1 MKKQL
6 KWGNILMLQ
15 AVFLV
20 YSISSVVSKLASGRE
35 LFSVEFLLLYGL
47 DILVLGIYALLWQ
60 QVIKKFELSV
70 AYANKAVTLLW
81 ALVWGICIFHEE
93 ITFFKAA
100 GIVLVMAG
108 IFILNSEEG
117 KESWIYQ
124 FWYWFCRW

>member
-1 MKKQL
+1 M

-20 YSISSVVSKLASGRE
+20 YSISSVASKFASGQE
-35 LFSVEFLLLYGL
+35 LFSMGFLLLYGL
-47 DILVLGIYALLWQ
+47 DILVLGVYALLWQ

-81 ALVWGICIFHEE
+81 ALVWGIFIFHEE
-93 ITFFKAA
+93 ITVWKVA
-100 GIVLVMAG
+100 GILLVMTG

-117 KESWIYQ
+117 KGA
-124 FWYWFCRW
+124 

>member
-1 MKKQL
+1 
-6 KWGNILMLQ
+6 ML
-15 AVFLV
+15 F
-20 YSISSVVSKLASGRE
+20 R
-35 LFSVEFLLLYGL
+35 
-47 DILVLGIYALLWQ
+47 
-60 QVIKKFELSV
+60 SV

-117 KESWIYQ
+117 KES
-124 FWYWFCRW
+124 

>member
-60 QVIKKFELSV
+60 QVIKKFELS
-70 AYANKAVTLLW
+70 
-81 ALVWGICIFHEE
+81 
-93 ITFFKAA
+93 A
-100 GIVLVMAG
+100 GIRQAE
-108 IFILNSEEG
+108 ILLPENAVP
-117 KESWIYQ
+117 
-124 FWYWFCRW
+124 